1 MMIIECIN
9 CNKKFEVDPDL
20 IPEKGRYIQ
29 CGSCNHKW
37 FFKKDIEETILE
49 INDEIPINE
58 IKEEIKITKDFNIE
72 KADEKK
78 ITEEILEEKIEIKQ
92 NNHEKTLKKSNI
104 LNKIISY
111 LIVAIISFVALII
124 VLDTF
129 KTPLNNIFP
138 NLELILFNLYETFE
152 DIGLFLKDLIK

>member
-1 MMIIECIN
+1 MIIECTN
-9 CNKKFEVDPDL
+9 CNKKFEVDPEL

>member
-1 MMIIECIN
+1 MIIECTN
-9 CNKKFEVDPDL
+9 CNKKFEVDSEL

-37 FFKKDIEETILE
+37 FFKKDIQETILE
-49 INDEIPINE
+49 INDEITINE
-58 IKEEIKITKDFNIE
+58 IKEEIKITKDVNIE

-78 ITEEILEEKIEIKQ
+78 KTEEILEERIEIKQ
-92 NNHEKTLKKSNI
+92 NNEEKPLKKSNI

-138 NLELILFNLYETFE
+138 NLELLLFNLYETFE
-152 DIGLFLKDLIK
+152 DIGLFVKDLIK

>member
-1 MMIIECIN
+1 MIIECTN
-9 CNKKFEVDPDL
+9 CNKKFEVDPEL
-20 IPEKGRYIQ
+20 IPKKGRYIQ

-37 FFKKDIEETILE
+37 FFKKDIQETILE

-129 KTPLNNIFP
+129 KTQLNNIFP

>member
-1 MMIIECIN
+1 MIIECNN
-9 CNKKFEVDPDL
+9 CNKKFEVDAEL
-20 IPEKGRYIQ
+20 IPEKGRSIQ
-29 CGSCNHKW
+29 CGSCDHKW
-37 FFKKDIEETILE
+37 FYKKGAKETTSE
-49 INDEIPINE
+49 INDVTIVDE
-58 IKEEIKITKDFNIE
+58 IKQEIKITEDV
-72 KADEKK
+72 AGEKK
-78 ITEEILEEKIEIKQ
+78 IIEEIVEDKIELKQ
-92 NNHEKTLKKSNI
+92 NNQEKSLKKPNI

-129 KTPLNNIFP
+129 KTQLNNIFP

>member
-1 MMIIECIN
+1 MIIECIN
-9 CNKKFEVDPDL
+9 CNKKFEVDPEL
-20 IPEKGRYIQ
+20 IPEKGRSIQ

-37 FFKKDIEETILE
+37 FYKKDTQETILE
-49 INDEIPINE
+49 TNDEAPLDEIEQE
-58 IKEEIKITKDFNIE
+58 IKVTKDVINK

-78 ITEEILEEKIEIKQ
+78 IKEEIVKERTEIKQ
-92 NNHEKTLKKSNI
+92 NNEEKPLKKSNI

-111 LIVAIISFVALII
+111 LVVAIISFVALII

-138 NLELILFNLYETFE
+138 NLELLLFNLYETFE
-152 DIGLFLKDLIK
+152 DIGLFVKDLIK

>member
-1 MMIIECIN
+1 MIIVCTN
-9 CNKKFEVDPDL
+9 CNKKFEVDPGL
-20 IPEKGRYIQ
+20 IPEKGRSIQ

-37 FFKKDIEETILE
+37 FYKKDTQETILE
-49 INDEIPINE
+49 INDEAPVNE

-78 ITEEILEEKIEIKQ
+78 ITEEILEERIEIKQ
-92 NNHEKTLKKSNI
+92 NNELKPLKKSNI

-138 NLELILFNLYETFE
+138 NLELT
-152 DIGLFLKDLIK
+152 

>member
-1 MMIIECIN
+1 MIIECIN
-9 CNKKFEVDPDL
+9 CNKKFEVNPEL
-20 IPEKGRYIQ
+20 IPEKGRSIQ
-29 CGSCNHKW
+29 CGSCTHKW
-37 FFKKDIEETILE
+37 FYKKDAQETILE
-49 INDEIPINE
+49 INDETPVENTNQ
-58 IKEEIKITKDFNIE
+58 EIKINNDITEDKVDTN
-72 KADEKK
+72 K
-78 ITEEILEEKIEIKQ
+78 ITEEIVKDKIESKK
-92 NNHEKTLKKSNI
+92 NDETKTLKKSNI

-138 NLELILFNLYETFE
+138 NLELLLFNLYETFE

>member
-1 MMIIECIN
+1 MIIECTN
-9 CNKKFEVDPDL
+9 CNKKFEVDPEL
-20 IPEKGRYIQ
+20 IPEKGRSIQ

-37 FFKKDIEETILE
+37 FYKKDTQETILE
-49 INDEIPINE
+49 TNDEALLDEIEQE
-58 IKEEIKITKDFNIE
+58 IKVTKDVINK

-78 ITEEILEEKIEIKQ
+78 ITEEIVKERTEIKQ
-92 NNHEKTLKKSNI
+92 NNEEKPLKKSNI

-111 LIVAIISFVALII
+111 LVVAIISFVALII

-138 NLELILFNLYETFE
+138 NLELLLFNLYETFE
-152 DIGLFLKDLIK
+152 DIGLFVKDLIK

>member
-1 MMIIECIN
+1 MIIECTN
-9 CNKKFEVDPDL
+9 CNKKFEVDPEL
-20 IPEKGRYIQ
+20 ITKKGRYIQ

-129 KTPLNNIFP
+129 KTQLNNIFP

>member
-1 MMIIECIN
+1 MIIECIN
-9 CNKKFEVDPDL
+9 CNKKFEVNPEL
-20 IPEKGRYIQ
+20 IPEKGRSIQ

-37 FFKKDIEETILE
+37 FYKKEEQETTSE
-49 INDEIPINE
+49 INDVATVDE
-58 IKEEIKITKDFNIE
+58 IKQEIKITEDV
-72 KADEKK
+72 ADEKK
-78 ITEEILEEKIEIKQ
+78 IIEEIVEDKIEFKQ
-92 NNHEKTLKKSNI
+92 NNEEKPLKKSNI

>member
-1 MMIIECIN
+1 MIIECIN
-9 CNKKFEVDPDL
+9 CNKKFEVNPEL
-20 IPEKGRYIQ
+20 IPEKGRSIQ

-37 FFKKDIEETILE
+37 FYKKDTQETILE
-49 INDEIPINE
+49 INDETPVENTNQ
-58 IKEEIKITKDFNIE
+58 EIKINKDITEDKVDTN
-72 KADEKK
+72 K
-78 ITEEILEEKIEIKQ
+78 ITEEIVKDKIESKK
-92 NNHEKTLKKSNI
+92 NDVTKTLKKSNI
-104 LNKIISY
+104 LSKIISY

-138 NLELILFNLYETFE
+138 NLELLLFNLYETFE

>member
-1 MMIIECIN
+1 MIINCTN
-9 CNKKFEVDPDL
+9 CNKKFEVDPEL
-20 IPEKGRYIQ
+20 IPEKGRSIQ
-29 CGSCNHKW
+29 CGSCHHKW
-37 FFKKDIEETILE
+37 FYKKESQETTSE
-49 INDEIPINE
+49 INDVTIVDE
-58 IKEEIKITKDFNIE
+58 IKQEIKINEDAAN
-72 KADEKK
+72 KK
-78 ITEEILEEKIEIKQ
+78 EIIEEIVEEKIEIKQ
-92 NNHEKTLKKSNI
+92 NNQEKPIKKSNI

-138 NLELILFNLYETFE
+138 NLELLLFNLYETFE